1 MSEALQSQLAV
12 PAAHGQYA
20 SMLTA
25 FESFPQMMQVSEALA
40 HSSIVPQR
48 FQNDPGSVLIALDMA
63 ARSNLNPLMVMQNL
77 YTVYGTPSF
86 SGKFAL
92 TLLRRSGLFSR
103 LGFEYREN
111 GNWEAG
117 VRLVAVSLDGE
128 TTEFGPWI
136 DKPLVLAMGWLSKND
151 SMWKKMPDQMARYRA
166 ASWFCNTNCPE
177 VLMGLPTMEEL
188 EESPEVLRNVSPAEG
203 KVSRARGG
211 MQPGSPA
218 LKVSKPAQPLLPMVV
233 PDAVAADAESI
244 AAADG
249 LPEAAA
255 DAPATTSPQA
265 PQAVEYRGSAPD
277 ACSDIQERLKAMGA
291 RWRQFARW
299 CEAHGVQLPETGSG
313 REAYNEVCAAVLAD
327 AELMEAFHRE
337 LKLN

>member
-1 MSEALQSQLAV
+1 MIFHFDLRIIMNKFEVPTPRLKDSPHITLISPSGQRLQLYDKGSAWELV
-12 PAAHGQYA
+12 CRDDTLP
-20 SMLTA
+20 L
-25 FESFPQMMQVSEALA
+25 
-40 HSSIVPQR
+40 
-48 FQNDPGSVLIALDMA
+48 DPGI
-63 ARSNLNPLMVMQNL
+63 
-77 YTVYGTPSF
+77 T
-86 SGKFAL
+86 
-92 TLLRRSGLFSR
+92 
-103 LGFEYREN
+103 
-111 GNWEAG
+111 
-117 VRLVAVSLDGE
+117 
-128 TTEFGPWI
+128 
-136 DKPLVLAMGWLSKND
+136 WLSFAKN
-151 SMWKKMPDQMARYRA
+151 
-166 ASWFCNTNCPE
+166 
-177 VLMGLPTMEEL
+177 GEL
-188 EESPEVLRNVSPAEG
+188 
-203 KVSRARGG
+203 
-211 MQPGSPA
+211 
-218 LKVSKPAQPLLPMVV
+218 SKPAQPLLPVVV

-249 LPEAAA
+249 LPEAAS